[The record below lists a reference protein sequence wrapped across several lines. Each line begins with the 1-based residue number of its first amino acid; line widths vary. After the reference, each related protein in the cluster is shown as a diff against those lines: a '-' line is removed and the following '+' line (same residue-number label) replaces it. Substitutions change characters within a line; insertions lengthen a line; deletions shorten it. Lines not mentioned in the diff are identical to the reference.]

1 MAKQVDRKK
10 SAVTSKSNSSIGNNN
25 ETPLNIDD
33 MVIPAAKTGA
43 TFEEL
48 LKKSLMEE

>member
-1 MAKQVDRKK
+1 
-10 SAVTSKSNSSIGNNN
+10 
-25 ETPLNIDD
+25 

-48 LKKSLMEE
+48 LKRSLLEEQAKGQGQGSLGQKYQADEFEEDDNSSKPKR